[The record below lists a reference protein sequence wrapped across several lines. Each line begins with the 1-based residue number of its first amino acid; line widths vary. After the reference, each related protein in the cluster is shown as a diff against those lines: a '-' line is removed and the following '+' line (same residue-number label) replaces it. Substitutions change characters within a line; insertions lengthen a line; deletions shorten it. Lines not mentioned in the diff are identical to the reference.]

1 MKNIFIPAIIFFVL
15 VAFFI
20 IALYGDPKKIPS
32 PFIGKPAPAFSLPTL
47 FDANSIISNENI
59 KGEVV
64 LLNVWA
70 SWCTACRQEHHL
82 LVELQEQHNVKLIG
96 LNYKDKAQDAK
107 AWLKEFKNPYAEI
120 AFDLQGKVG
129 IDWGVY
135 GVPETFVLDKNGII
149 QHKVI
154 GPLTEEIMHTEL
166 LPLLNKLNNS

>member
-1 MKNIFIPAIIFFVL
+1 MKKVFIPVVIFFVI
-15 VAFFI
+15 VGFFI

-47 FDANSIISNENI
+47 FDANKIISNESI

-64 LLNVWA
+64 LMNVWA

-82 LVELQEQHNVKLIG
+82 LVELQEQHHVKLIG
-96 LNYKDKAQDAK
+96 LNYKDEAVDAK
-107 AWLKEFKNPYAEI
+107 AWLKEFKNPYSEI

-135 GVPETFVLDKNGII
+135 GVPETFVLDKQGII
-149 QHKVI
+149 QHKII
-154 GPLTEEIMHTEL
+154 GPLSEEIMHSEL
-166 LPLLNKLNNS
+166 LPLIQRLNNS